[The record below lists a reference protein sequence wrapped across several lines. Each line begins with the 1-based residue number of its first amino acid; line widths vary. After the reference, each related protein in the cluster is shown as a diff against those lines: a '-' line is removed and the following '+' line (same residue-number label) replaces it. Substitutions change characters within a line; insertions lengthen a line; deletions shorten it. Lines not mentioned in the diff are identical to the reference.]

1 MNNDCDISCK
11 LLIAIKNLV
20 TINSELYQISSYY
33 EDFLVM
39 KETSSETISIP
50 VSKINA
56 SQIRIEK

>member
-1 MNNDCDISCK
+1 M
-11 LLIAIKNLV
+11 IATYLV
-20 TINSELYQISSYY
+20 NY